1 MISDTLMSRLRSLT
15 ERREEVEHLLGDPD
29 VLGNQDQFRALS
41 MEHHELTPIVESYAA
56 YTQSLDDIESAKS
69 MLSDDDEDIRAL
81 NRDYRGRDSATNV
94 LSFAL
99 GDETGSNNQL
109 SQQPQGV
116 PKLLGDVVTAFE
128 TCAKE
133 AEVQNKMLADHLR
146 HMVVHGVLHLLGYD
160 HQSDDDAQLM
170 ENLEREILAGL
181 GVADPY
187 ARDAA

>member
-1 MISDTLMSRLRSLT
+1 MSDAPHRADDVIAVEVIAAGWRTALANSASAVEIAAAAARATLARINPPGAVEFGVRLS
-15 ERREEVEHLLGDPD
+15 
-29 VLGNQDQFRALS
+29 
-41 MEHHELTPIVESYAA
+41 
-56 YTQSLDDIESAKS
+56 
-69 MLSDDDEDIRAL
+69 DDEDIRAL

-99 GDETGSNNQL
+99 GDETGCNNQL

-160 HQSDDDAQLM
+160 HQSDDDAQIM